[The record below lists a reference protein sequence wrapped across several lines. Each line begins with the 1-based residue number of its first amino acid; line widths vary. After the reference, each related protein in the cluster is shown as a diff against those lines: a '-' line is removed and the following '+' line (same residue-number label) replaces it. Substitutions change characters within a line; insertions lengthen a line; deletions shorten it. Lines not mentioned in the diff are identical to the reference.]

1 LALVVDTWKP
11 RGFGG
16 EVGNVHL
23 ATGMIPPMPFFV
35 LAEKQDSKLFGSAE
49 MAEEKQ
55 ETTPETNEETQ
66 QAEEPRTSK
75 NTVTIEDAGPCKKKV
90 VVEVPEETI
99 KDMADEQYRDL
110 RREAMVPGFRKG
122 RAPRRLLE
130 KRFGKETSEQVKLK
144 ILAEASEAAIKDKKL
159 DVLTDPDVD
168 YENVKVP
175 ESGPMRFEF
184 EVEVRPE
191 FELPVLEGI
200 PVTRPKLEV
209 TDAQVDRE
217 IEQLRRWSGLW
228 VPKEDGTVEQGNEVV
243 ADVRLNVHLTDE
255 EKAKQTE
262 AAEKGEEAPP
272 IGIPESET
280 KLDNTEI
287 HVRPN
292 GFVGAVP
299 VAKLDELLIGAKA
312 GDKKTATVEVPK
324 TYFRE
329 EYQGRTVDIEI
340 DVKEVKYLKPAEMD
354 EQFLQRY
361 RVESEQELRDR
372 IRDNLQAQLE
382 SQIRSDMSEQVYQHL
397 LGNTNFDLPV
407 DIVARQAGTILQRQ
421 YINLLSR
428 GLSREQVDEQMEQL
442 RAGSE
447 EQARQQ
453 LKTFFIMDK
462 VAEKFDIDVT
472 DEEINGH
479 IAQVAIQRGQ
489 RPEKLKEQMER
500 DGSLAQFRLDIRQ
513 SKCIG
518 KLLESANITEQQ
530 GEEKAAKPK
539 KGKKKAAEEK
549 AEE

>member
-1 LALVVDTWKP
+1 
-11 RGFGG
+11 
-16 EVGNVHL
+16 
-23 ATGMIPPMPFFV
+23 
-35 LAEKQDSKLFGSAE
+35 

-90 VVEVPEETI
+90 VIEVPEETI
-99 KDMADEQYRDL
+99 KNMGDEQYREL
-110 RREAMVPGFRKG
+110 RRDAILPGFRKG

-130 KRFGKETSEQVKLK
+130 KRFGKETSEQIKLK

-168 YENVKVP
+168 YENVKLP

-191 FELPVLEGI
+191 LELPALEGI
-200 PVTRPKLEV
+200 PVKRTKLEV
-209 TDAQVDRE
+209 TESQVDRE

-243 ADVRLNVHLTDE
+243 ADVRMNVHSTDE
-255 EKAKQTE
+255 EKAKQAE
-262 AAEKGEEAPP
+262 AAEKGEEPP
-272 IGIPESET
+272 SIGVSESET

-312 GDKKTATVEVPK
+312 GDKKTTTVEVPK
-324 TYFRE
+324 TYFRP

-340 DVKEVKYLKPAEMD
+340 DVKEVKYLKPAEID

-361 RVESEQELRDR
+361 HVENEQELRDR

-382 SQIRSDMSEQVYQHL
+382 SQVRSDMSEQIYQYL
-397 LGNTNFDLPV
+397 LGSTNFDLPM

-428 GLSREQVDEQMEQL
+428 GMSREQIEEQMEQL

-447 EQARQQ
+447 EQAKQQ

-462 VAEKFDIDVT
+462 VAEKLDIDVT
-472 DEEINGH
+472 EEEINGH

-500 DGSLAQFRLDIRQ
+500 DGSLSQFRLDIRQ
-513 SKCIG
+513 NKCIS

-530 GEEKAAKPK
+530 SEEKAKGEEKPKKPR
-539 KGKKKAAEEK
+539 KGKKSAEEK
-549 AEE
+549 AEEK

>member
-1 LALVVDTWKP
+1 
-11 RGFGG
+11 
-16 EVGNVHL
+16 
-23 ATGMIPPMPFFV
+23 
-35 LAEKQDSKLFGSAE
+35 

-55 ETTPETNEETQ
+55 ETTPETSEETQ
-66 QAEEPRTSK
+66 QVQESRTSK
-75 NTVTIEDAGPCKKKV
+75 NMVTIEDAGPCKKKV

-99 KDMADEQYRDL
+99 KGMADEQYREL
-110 RREAMVPGFRKG
+110 RREAVVPGFRKG

-130 KRFGKETSEQVKLK
+130 KRFGKETSDQIKLK

-159 DVLTDPDVD
+159 DVLTDPDID
-168 YENVKVP
+168 YENVKLP
-175 ESGPMRFEF
+175 ETGVMRFEF

-191 FELPVLEGI
+191 FDLPALEGI
-200 PVTRPKLEV
+200 PVKRTKLEV

-217 IEQLRRWSGLW
+217 IEQLRRWAGLW
-228 VPKEDGTVEQGNEVV
+228 VPKEDGAVEEGNEVV
-243 ADVRLNVHLTDE
+243 ADVQLNAHPTEE
-255 EKAKQTE
+255 EKAKQAE

-272 IGIPESET
+272 LGIAESET
-280 KLDNTEI
+280 KLNNTEI

-299 VAKLDELLIGAKA
+299 VPTLVELLVGAKA
-312 GDKKTATVEVPK
+312 GDKKTTTVEVPK
-324 TYFRE
+324 TYFRP

-340 DVKEVKYLKPAEMD
+340 DIKEVKYLKPAEID

-361 RVESEQELRDR
+361 HVDSEQELRDR
-372 IRDNLQAQLE
+372 IRDNLQAQVE
-382 SQIRSDMSEQVYQHL
+382 SQVRSDMSEQIYEYL
-397 LGNTNFDLPV
+397 LDNTNFDLPM

-447 EQARQQ
+447 EQAKHQ
-453 LKTFFIMDK
+453 LKTFFIIDK
-462 VAEKFDIDVT
+462 VAEKLEIDVT
-472 DEEINGH
+472 EEEINGH

-500 DGSLAQFRLDIRQ
+500 DGSLAQFRLDVRQ
-513 SKCIG
+513 SKCIS

-530 GEEKAAKPK
+530 AEEKAGKPK
-539 KGKKKAAEEK
+539 KGKKKAAEET

>member
-1 LALVVDTWKP
+1 
-11 RGFGG
+11 
-16 EVGNVHL
+16 
-23 ATGMIPPMPFFV
+23 
-35 LAEKQDSKLFGSAE
+35 

-55 ETTPETNEETQ
+55 ETTPETNEETPQ
-66 QAEEPRTSK
+66 TEQPRTAK

-90 VVEVPEETI
+90 VIEVPEDTI
-99 KDMADEQYRDL
+99 KDMADEQYREL
-110 RREAMVPGFRKG
+110 RREAILPGFRKG

-130 KRFGKETSEQVKLK
+130 KRFGKETSEQIKLK

-159 DVLTDPDVD
+159 DVLTDPDID
-168 YENVKVP
+168 YENVKLP
-175 ESGPMRFEF
+175 ESGVLRFEF

-191 FELPVLEGI
+191 FDLPALEGI
-200 PVTRPKLEV
+200 PVNRPKLEV
-209 TDAQVDRE
+209 IESQIDRE

-228 VPKEDGTVEQGNEVV
+228 VPKEDGVVEQGNEVV

-255 EKAKQTE
+255 EKAKQAE
-262 AAEKGEEAPP
+262 AAEKGEEPP
-272 IGIPESET
+272 TIGIPESET

-312 GDKKTATVEVPK
+312 AEKKTTTIEVPK

-340 DVKEVKYLKPAEMD
+340 DIKEVKYLKPAEID
-354 EQFLQRY
+354 EQFLQRFH
-361 RVESEQELRDR
+361 VENEQELRDR
-372 IRDNLQAQLE
+372 VRDNLQTQLE
-382 SQIRSDMSEQVYQHL
+382 SQIRSDMSEQVYQYL
-397 LGNTNFDLPV
+397 LENTKFDLPM

-421 YINLLSR
+421 YINMLAR

-462 VAEKFDIDVT
+462 VADKLDIDVT
-472 DEEINGH
+472 EEEINGH

-513 SKCIG
+513 SKCIS
-518 KLLESANITEQQ
+518 KLLESANIAEQQ
-530 GEEKAAKPK
+530 SEEKTSKPK
-539 KGKKKAAEEK
+539 KGKKKAAEGK